1 MVGAIFGGEVNRAER
16 EGRIRDVAVDPK
28 HPVHTA
34 WDLGAA
40 RNNPIWCFQVING
53 ALRVVDYYRPE
64 SDDLEEWV
72 AWLNAK
78 GYNGVDFVP
87 HDITTTDWGAKRTRL
102 ETLTLLKRKPRR
114 IPKVSV
120 QDGINAGNQSI
131 RAAVFDAVRCKDGI
145 DGLKNYRREW
155 DDELKTFRQNP
166 VKDWSEHIGSAWR
179 YLGLAWKE
187 IPAFIDK
194 PKVPDHLEYVVT
206 PSGVIQ
212 GNLSP
217 RQAVEAMVKRK
228 RRDA

>member
-1 MVGAIFGGEVNRAER
+1 
-16 EGRIRDVAVDPK
+16 
-28 HPVHTA
+28 
-34 WDLGAA
+34 
-40 RNNPIWCFQVING
+40 
-53 ALRVVDYYRPE
+53 
-64 SDDLEEWV
+64 
-72 AWLNAK
+72 
-78 GYNGVDFVP
+78 
-87 HDITTTDWGAKRTRL
+87 
-102 ETLTLLKRKPRR
+102 
-114 IPKVSV
+114 VSV

-194 PKVPDHLEYVVT
+194 PKVPDRLEYVVT

-212 GNLSP
+212 GNLGV
-217 RQAVEAMVKRK
+217 RQAVEALVKRK